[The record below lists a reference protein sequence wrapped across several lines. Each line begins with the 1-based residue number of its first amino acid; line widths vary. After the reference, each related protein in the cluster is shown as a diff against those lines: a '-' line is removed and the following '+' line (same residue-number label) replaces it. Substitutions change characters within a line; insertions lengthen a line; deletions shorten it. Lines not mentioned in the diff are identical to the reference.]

1 MPAVRPPDARDFK
14 FDGFGLAFNPRNDRI
29 PFAFQSLPEK
39 NSAMSTAIPNRF
51 GLAAMLAVVT
61 FLASGSLAKQA
72 TRASLLVLNKTDN
85 TLAIVDPVTLQ
96 VIGRV
101 PTGEAPHEL
110 TASADGRLAFVAN
123 YGTVPKPGN
132 TISVIDIAA
141 RKEIKRV
148 DLGPLLRP
156 HGITWS
162 GGKIYFT
169 IQGSLAVARYDPASE
184 RVDWVVGT
192 GQNGTHMFL
201 VTPDFKKAY
210 TANVGSGTVTSI
222 EIGNTP
228 GGAVLKTIAVG
239 KGPEGMD
246 LSPDGRELWVGH
258 RQDGGLS
265 IIDTSSDTV
274 KETIKVGRAPIRV
287 KFTTDG
293 KRVLVSDSEGGDV
306 AVFEQSSRKELKRI
320 PIGSVPVGILIIPDG
335 SRAFV
340 ASTGANKVLV
350 IDLKTLAVV
359 GSIEPGREPDGMAW
373 AGR

>member
-1 MPAVRPPDARDFK
+1 MSTPNRR
-14 FDGFGLAFNPRNDRI
+14 G
-29 PFAFQSLPEK
+29 FAFLL
-39 NSAMSTAIPNRF
+39 
-51 GLAAMLAVVT
+51 LALLLTGVSPIT
-61 FLASGSLAKQA
+61 GRQA
-72 TRASLLVLNKTDN
+72 GRASLLVLNKTDN
-85 TLAIVDPVTLQ
+85 TLAIVDPSTLQ
-96 VIGRV
+96 VVGRV

-141 RKEIKRV
+141 RKEVKRI

-156 HGITWS
+156 HGITQS

-169 IQGSLAVARYDPASE
+169 VQGSLAVARYDPVSE

-192 GQNGTHMFL
+192 GQNGTHMVL
-201 VTPDFKKAY
+201 VTPDQKKAY

-222 EIGNTP
+222 EFGSAP

-265 IIDTSSDTV
+265 IIDTAGDTV

-287 KFTTDG
+287 KFTPDG
-293 KRVLVSDSEGGDV
+293 NRVLVSDSEGGDV
-306 AVFEQSSRKELKRI
+306 AVFERASRKELKRI
-320 PIGSVPVGILIIPDG
+320 SIGSVPVGILITPDG
-335 SRAFV
+335 RRAFV

-350 IDLKTLAVV
+350 LDLQTLTVV
-359 GSIEPGREPDGMAW
+359 GTIEPGREPDGMAW
-373 AGR
+373 AGK

>member
-1 MPAVRPPDARDFK
+1 M
-14 FDGFGLAFNPRNDRI
+14 AF
-29 PFAFQSLPEK
+29 
-39 NSAMSTAIPNRF
+39 STTNRLVF
-51 GLAAMLAVVT
+51 IALLAVVT
-61 FLASGSLAKQA
+61 LRTGASPLAVNQ
-72 TRASLLVLNKTDN
+72 TDRASLLVLNKTDN
-85 TLAIVDPVTLQ
+85 TLAIVDPATLQ
-96 VIGRV
+96 VVGRV

-141 RKEIKRV
+141 RKEIKRI

-156 HGITWS
+156 HGITQS

-169 IQGSLAVARYDPASE
+169 VQGSLAVARYDPSVE
-184 RVDWVVGT
+184 RVDWIVGT
-192 GQNGTHMFL
+192 GQNGTHMVL
-201 VTPDFKKAY
+201 VTPDLKKAY

-222 EIGNTP
+222 EVGSVP

-265 IIDTSSDTV
+265 IIDTAADTV

-287 KFTTDG
+287 KFTPDG
-293 KRVLVSDSEGGDV
+293 NRVLVSDSEGGDV
-306 AVFEQSSRKELKRI
+306 VVFERASRKEIKRI
-320 PIGSVPVGILIIPDG
+320 SIGSVPVGLLITPDG

-340 ASTGANKVLV
+340 ASTAANKVLV
-350 IDLKTLAVV
+350 IDLKTLTVV
-359 GSIEPGREPDGMAW
+359 GTIEPGREPDGMAW
-373 AGR
+373 AGK